1 MEITG
6 SIIAVLPERSGTSS
20 KGEWRCAS
28 YVIETQEQYPKKVCF
43 DVFGADKMAQFDIK
57 QGEYLTVSFDI
68 DAHEY
73 QGKYY
78 NSVRAW
84 NITRPQSAPQPTQ
97 QQHWQQASQPTQ
109 QAAPMQNPAQQQ
121 PQPMQQPQQVQGGNS
136 DDLPF

>member
-6 SIIAVLPERSGTSS
+6 NIIAVLPKRSGASA
-20 KGEWRCAS
+20 KGEWECQS

-43 DVFGADKMAQFDIK
+43 DVFGADKIAQFNIK

-73 QGKYY
+73 QGKYF

-84 NITRPQSAPQPTQ
+84 NIARPQIAPQQQPTQ
-97 QQHWQQASQPTQ
+97 AAPIPQQPPQTPFPPTAQPTTQ
-109 QAAPMQNPAQQQ
+109 STEE
-121 PQPMQQPQQVQGGNS
+121 GN
-136 DDLPF
+136 LPF